1 MIRIARPRVREL
13 LAHLEGEYPKEA
25 CGVLWG
31 RRETTAGAAAAE
43 VLGIRPLAN
52 ADETRSFDRYLMDP
66 KELLEAEKEARAAGA
81 GLVGIYHSHPDRPAQ
96 PSPADLDQAWPV
108 YAYLI
113 VSVRA
118 GSAAEWACWTL
129 DGGGGN
135 FRPCPVRLEG

>member
-1 MIRIARPRVREL
+1 MIRMARPRVREL

-31 RRETTAGAAAAE
+31 RRGTGAAAAE
-43 VLGIRPLAN
+43 VLKVRPLAN
-52 ADETRSFDRYLMDP
+52 ADGARSCDRYRMDP
-66 KELLEAEKEARAAGA
+66 KELLEAENEARTAGA
-81 GLVGIYHSHPDRPAQ
+81 GLVGIYHSHPDGPAQ
-96 PSPADLDQAWPV
+96 PSAADLEQAWPV

-129 DGGGGN
+129 DDAGGK
-135 FRPCPVRLEG
+135 FRPCPVKLEG